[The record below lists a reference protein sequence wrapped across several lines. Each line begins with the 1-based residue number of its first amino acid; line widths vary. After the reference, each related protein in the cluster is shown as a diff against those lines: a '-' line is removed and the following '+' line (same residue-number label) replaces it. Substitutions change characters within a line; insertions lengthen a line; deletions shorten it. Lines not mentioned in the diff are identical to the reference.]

1 MPIIDIEVPSGALA
15 DNVKH
20 ELMNKLGNV
29 AINYEGLSGSQFA
42 KEFTWLYIHE
52 LPAAYVAQVSGK
64 LPKPIYRVTFTTLET
79 LLDDDTKV
87 KLGTD
92 VAKSIYQAEG
102 TKWNVEEA
110 YNRVWT
116 FYNDVRQGDWIAG
129 ARVNNIPDLKT
140 RVEKERTAA

>member
-52 LPAAYVAQVSGK
+52 AFTAGVIDKKLVEVLQELP
-64 LPKPIYRVTFTTLET
+64 
-79 LLDDDTKV
+79 
-87 KLGTD
+87 
-92 VAKSIYQAEG
+92 
-102 TKWNVEEA
+102 
-110 YNRVWT
+110 
-116 FYNDVRQGDWIAG
+116 
-129 ARVNNIPDLKT
+129 
-140 RVEKERTAA
+140 ERGWLMFAVI